1 MMAKTNPVEFI
12 QEVREE
18 ASKVTWPT
26 RKETMITTVMVMI
39 MVALAAVFFLAAD
52 MVVQWGVNKILFGL

>member
-1 MMAKTNPVEFI
+1 MAKTNPVEFL

-39 MVALAAVFFLAAD
+39 MVALAAVFFLIVD
-52 MVVQWGVNKILFGL
+52 MGLQWGVNKVLFGI

>member
-1 MMAKTNPVEFI
+1 MAKTNPVEFL

-18 ASKVTWPT
+18 ACKITWPT

-39 MVALAAVFFLAAD
+39 MVALAAVFFLIVD
-52 MVVQWGVNKILFGL
+52 MGLQWGVNKVLFGI

>member
-1 MMAKTNPVEFI
+1 MAKTNPVEFL

-18 ASKVTWPT
+18 AAKLTWPT

-39 MVALAAVFFLAAD
+39 MVALAAVFFLVVD
-52 MVVQWGVNKILFGL
+52 MALQWGVNKVLFGL

>member
-1 MMAKTNPVEFI
+1 MAKTNPVEFL

-18 ASKVTWPT
+18 ANKVTWPS

-39 MVALAAVFFLAAD
+39 MVALAAVFFLIVD
-52 MVVQWGVNKILFGL
+52 MALQWGVNKVLFGL